1 MFSRKPSIDAGHSE
15 HRSSGA
21 AGSSSTRRPRA
32 GGVKRWWPG
41 ALASLVCGLA
51 AQPAGAQ
58 QASAEEP
65 GAAQPAQQP
74 SASEPVG
81 VEACLAAHLNGQ
93 ELRQSSKLL
102 ESREQF
108 RMCARQE
115 CPGAIARDCVEWLG
129 QYERRIPSITVRVT
143 ADGAGR
149 PDARVSLD
157 GVAID
162 NRNGK
167 AFELNPGAHVVR
179 VELPPFAPFETSVLV
194 SEGDQFRVVEA
205 AFASPERPGL
215 SGQPAT
221 DATPAPVVMER
232 PVPTLAYV
240 FGAVTLAAAG
250 NGAGWA
256 LSSWSLRQE
265 LDKACAPVCKPSS
278 VEVLKQRA
286 MIADISWGVSVA
298 SLIATVTFYALR
310 PEVPMEA
317 EQPIA
322 FGLDV
327 LPGGAVGSVSISAF

>member
-1 MFSRKPSIDAGHSE
+1 M
-15 HRSSGA
+15 
-21 AGSSSTRRPRA
+21 
-32 GGVKRWWPG
+32 
-41 ALASLVCGLA
+41 
-51 AQPAGAQ
+51 
-58 QASAEEP
+58 
-65 GAAQPAQQP
+65 
-74 SASEPVG
+74 
-81 VEACLAAHLNGQ
+81 EACLAAHLNGQ

-143 ADGAGR
+143 ADGSGR
-149 PDARVSLD
+149 SDARVLLD
-157 GVAID
+157 GVVID
-162 NRNGK
+162 NLKGK
-167 AFELNPGAHVVR
+167 AFELNPGAHVIR
-179 VELPPFAPFETSVLV
+179 VELPPFEAFETSVLV

-205 AFASPERPGL
+205 AFASPQRPSL
-215 SGQPAT
+215 SSQPSPEA
-221 DATPAPVVMER
+221 PPPVVMER
-232 PVPTLAYV
+232 PVPTLSYV
-240 FGAVTLAAAG
+240 FGAVTLAAAA

-265 LDKACAPVCKPSS
+265 LEKACAPGCKPES

-286 MIADISWGVSVA
+286 TIADISWGVSVA

-310 PEVPMEA
+310 PEVPVES

-327 LPGGAVGSVSISAF
+327 LPGGAIGSVSVSAF